1 MNENEILEKLQE
13 AQKDQNFVD
22 ELNAQTTAEG
32 LQKVLKTKGIDLT
45 TEQVNDFAAIIS
57 ANAEQELDET
67 GLDNVAGGSVA
78 SIAGALIGSGA
89 AKIIKTIV
97 KPKIII
103 PIITPVIKLP
113 KR

>member
-1 MNENEILEKLQE
+1 MNENEILAKLQE

-67 GLDNVAGGSVA
+67 GLDNVAGGSVT
-78 SIAGALIGSGA
+78 GAILGTQVAQIVR
-89 AKIIKTIV
+89 TIV
-97 KPKIII
+97 KPKIIV
-103 PIITPVIKLP
+103 PIITPVIKMP
-113 KR
+113 KK

>member
-1 MNENEILEKLQE
+1 MNENEILAKLQE

-57 ANAEQELDET
+57 ANAEQELYET
-67 GLDNVAGGSVA
+67 GLDNVAGGSLTGITGAIIGAGVA
-78 SIAGALIGSGA
+78 
-89 AKIIKTIV
+89 KFIKTIV
-97 KPKIII
+97 KPKIIV
-103 PIITPVIKLP
+103 PIITPVIKP
-113 KR
+113 PRK